1 MQEKLTIHD
10 IARILN
16 VSSSTVSRA
25 LNNNPRISP
34 GMREEIH
41 KLAADLGYR
50 RNNVALSLRSGK
62 SMTAGVIVPR
72 ITRNFFSS
80 VIGGLEEVLSKSSYN
95 LMICQT
101 LEDHAKELD
110 ILKTLVNMQVDVI
123 FISLSAGTVKTDH
136 LKELIKKGKRIIMFD
151 RVDEKLDT
159 EMVKLN
165 DYQGAYNTIVHMLQQ
180 GYLRIVH
187 FAGPDNLTV
196 YRERKNGYIDA
207 LRDHGINYNK
217 VIKNTITR
225 ETGEEAFNQLFRQN
239 IRPDGIFAAS
249 DYSALGA
256 LLAARKKRISVPS
269 DMGIAGFANEPF
281 TEYVFPGITTTD
293 QKARLMGQKIASMF
307 LNDPEGKEHKKIIID
322 PELIIRKS
330 TLSIKYLKD
339 LL

>member
-16 VSSSTVSRA
+16 VSPSTVSRA

-41 KLAADLGYR
+41 NLAAELGYR
-50 RNNVALSLRSGK
+50 RNNLALSLRSGK

-72 ITRNFFSS
+72 ITRNFFAS
-80 VIGGLEEVLSKSSYN
+80 VIGGLEEVLSKSAYN

-101 LEDHAKELD
+101 LEDHSKEID
-110 ILKTLVNMQVDVI
+110 VLKTLVNMQVDVI

-151 RVDEKLDT
+151 RVDEKLDV

-165 DYQGAYNTIVHMLQQ
+165 DYQGAYNTVVHMLQQ
-180 GYLRIVH
+180 GYLKIVH